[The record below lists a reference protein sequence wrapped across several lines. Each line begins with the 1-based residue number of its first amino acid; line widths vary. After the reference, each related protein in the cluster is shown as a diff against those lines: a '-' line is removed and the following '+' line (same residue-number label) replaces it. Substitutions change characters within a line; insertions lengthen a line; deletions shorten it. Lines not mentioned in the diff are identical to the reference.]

1 MSTKLFKNDK
11 NYILKSV
18 QNDTKKELLM
28 YLIEISI
35 HKYEVKSNPLG
46 LVDDSIKK
54 LNNYNSRVI
63 SRLNFF
69 YKKISAIY
77 RYNYGEV
84 QLSFLW
90 DGSSHEE
97 YYKNE
102 WKEFFNKET
111 NKMIK
116 DISFL
121 KYILSIIVLNFSKK
135 TISEYQYKLST
146 YIRKKFNIQVF
157 KRKGVV
163 LHS

>member
-18 QNDTKKELLM
+18 QNDTKKELLK

-69 YKKISAIY
+69 YKKISVIY

-90 DGSSHEE
+90 DGSSHNEF
-97 YYKNE
+97 YKKR
-102 WKEFFNKET
+102 WIDFFKKEVLI
-111 NKMIK
+111 MIEK
-116 DISFL
+116 NVFL
-121 KYILSIIVLNFSKK
+121 KTLLSLTILQNDNLSLH
-135 TISEYQYKLST
+135 QYNLSSF
-146 YIRKKFNIQVF
+146 IRKKFKMQVF
-157 KRKGVV
+157 KKKGVV
-163 LHS
+163 LHSQ